1 MWCWVPKWL
10 LCLHQ
15 CVCVCVCCSLPA
27 GLYFL
32 CGGVGF
38 MVLDAKMDP
47 LPLSMCVCVF
57 VLFTACWVFLFG
69 AVEAVLWCLM
79 PKWLLCLHLCVC
91 VCVVH
96 CLLGFFFVR
105 WRSCVMLGTKM
116 APLPSSMFV
125 VLPAHLIFYVLL
137 VRSMCHHVNT

>member
-1 MWCWVPKWL
+1 
-10 LCLHQ
+10 
-15 CVCVCVCCSLPA
+15 
-27 GLYFL
+27 
-32 CGGVGF
+32 
-38 MVLDAKMDP
+38 MVLDAKMAP
-47 LPLSMCVCVF
+47 LPSSLCV
-57 VLFTACWVFLFG
+57 
-69 AVEAVLWCLM
+69 
-79 PKWLLCLHLCVC
+79 CVC

-105 WRSCVMLGTKM
+105 WRSCVVLGTKM